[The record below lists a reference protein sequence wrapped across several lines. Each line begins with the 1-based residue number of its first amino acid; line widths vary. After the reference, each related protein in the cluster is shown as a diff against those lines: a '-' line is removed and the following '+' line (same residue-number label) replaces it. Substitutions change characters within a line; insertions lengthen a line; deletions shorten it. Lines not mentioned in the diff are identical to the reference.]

1 MVERVK
7 TGIPGLNKLM
17 QGGLVKNSVIL
28 LSGGTGTGK
37 TIFGLQFLFNGAK
50 DFNEKGIYLSLEES
64 EEGLKADVED
74 MGLDF
79 NEVSKKVKF
88 IYMPPYGTTN
98 FLSPLKDQ
106 IEKFKPKRVVI
117 DSLTA
122 LVMPLEDNF
131 ERKKE
136 IFNLIKI
143 LKRLNCT
150 AILTSEVP
158 SESNISSDST
168 GRFSKFGIEEFLC
181 DSVIVLHYAGIGGES
196 DRAIRVVKMR
206 QTNHV
211 RGPVSMAI
219 GKLGISVLKT
229 KY

>member
-1 MVERVK
+1 MVERTK

-17 QGGLVKNSVIL
+17 QGGLVKNSVTL

-50 DFNEKGIYLSLEES
+50 EFDEKGIYLSLEES
-64 EEGLKADVED
+64 EESLKADVED
-74 MGLDF
+74 LGLDF

-88 IYMPPYGTTN
+88 IYMPPYGITN

-122 LVMPLEDNF
+122 LVMPLEDDF

-136 IFNLIKI
+136 IFNIIKI

-150 AILTSEVP
+150 SILTSEIP
-158 SESNISSDST
+158 SESNISSDSI

-181 DSVIVLHYAGIGGES
+181 DNVIVLHYAGIGGES

-211 RGPVSMAI
+211 RGPVPMSL
-219 GKLGISVLKT
+219 GNLGISVLKT